1 VTYKEK
7 YEQLAE
13 EIVGDDATERYTQE
27 ELISEVNSLKNIEE
41 KSYEKK
47 KPTIDPITLD
57 LINKLKAIQDTVNE
71 GAWEY
76 VHIGDILRLQDVFH
90 TAITHFDLK
99 KKGGIGEYGND
110 KGKYT
115 EFWHSDYVCHTDP
128 EAYDPSKVEEED
140 DE

>member
-1 VTYKEK
+1 MTYKEK

-128 EAYDPSKVEEED
+128 NAYDPSKVEED